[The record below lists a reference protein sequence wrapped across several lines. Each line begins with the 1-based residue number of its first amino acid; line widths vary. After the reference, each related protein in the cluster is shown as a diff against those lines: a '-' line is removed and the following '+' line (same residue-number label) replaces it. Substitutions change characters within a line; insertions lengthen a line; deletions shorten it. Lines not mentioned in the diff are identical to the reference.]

1 MSLVKYISKIY
12 NQLYSQKIQIINQV
26 ENATTKERQVKDMS
40 GSAAK
45 TEQANV
51 LQGAQEERSNIK

>member
-26 ENATTKERQVKDMS
+26 ENATAKERQVKDMS
-40 GSAAK
+40 GSTAK
-45 TEQANV
+45 IEQANV
-51 LQGAQEERSNIK
+51 LQGAQERRSNMK